1 MGWSEPVPK
10 RVRQKIRNCHA
21 AYVASVENPVDW
33 NVPMKGLE
41 TPHRQVPS
49 SKRYRRRGNQGRLK
63 GALLSHFLLQWFIDW
78 RKNVSGR
85 VWPKTVLKKAIQ
97 IKGRIR
103 EWYRDH
109 GKTCPEM
116 PFLDTGKRGKRW
128 LCRWRAQ
135 HHISFRKCKRKFKVS
150 KDHLH
155 RRCRLTWLNSWA
167 AMLVYNLLFKTD
179 RERIHL
185 PAWPYK
191 TCRDQK
197 GIMLNESESVNAC
210 TMNFEGC
217 EDGIKT
223 NHGQSRIRVS
233 LWTSMSDDPDPDN
246 LEPLQLCYKLKTDR
260 NTKKIV
266 VPPGGQITCTYSP
279 SGSYNYE
286 ATMRYLEKHVPVW
299 TKEREEKRDYR
310 IMYLDD
316 FAVHKMEEVKNFLW
330 SRGFLRV
337 LIGGG
342 CTFILCNPDL
352 DMHADIERQYLEM
365 DIEFQASELERR
377 PWKVPEKDRQ
387 TFANDMVSIWDTFP
401 HKKRGQETFKLCGLG
416 ARPPQRVFDKDGSWK
431 VPLSGP
437 DDWKI
442 NRDASVWFWIE
453 DNNGRNMQKRR
464 QMLLERIYTD
474 FDAGKITEW
483 DHVHNYQD
491 DFSDS
496 ENGGDSADSFLG

>member
-1 MGWSEPVPK
+1 
-10 RVRQKIRNCHA
+10 
-21 AYVASVENPVDW
+21 
-33 NVPMKGLE
+33 MKGL
-41 TPHRQVPS
+41 PAHHRQVPS
-49 SKRYRRRGNQGRLK
+49 HKRYRRRGQQGRVK
-63 GALLSHFLLQWFIDW
+63 GALLSYYLLQWFIDW
-78 RKNVSGR
+78 RRTVSGR
-85 VWPKTVLKKAIQ
+85 IWPKTVLKKAIQ
-97 IKGRIR
+97 IKERIR
-103 EWYRDH
+103 NWYREQ

-116 PFLDTGKRGKRW
+116 PFLDTGKKGKRW

-150 KDHLH
+150 KDKLQ

-167 AMLVYNLLFKTD
+167 AMTIYYLLFQKE
-179 RERIHL
+179 REAKNL
-185 PAWPYK
+185 PGWPYK

-233 LWTSMSDDPDPDN
+233 LWTSMGDDPDPAN
-246 LEPLQLCYKLKTDR
+246 LEPLQICYKLKTDR
-260 NTKKIV
+260 NIKKIQ
-266 VPPGGQITCTYSP
+266 VPAGGQITCTYSP
-279 SGSYNYE
+279 SGSYNYD
-286 ATMRYLEKHVPVW
+286 ATMRYLKQHVPVW
-299 TKEREEKRDYR
+299 TPEREAKKDYR

-316 FAVHKMEEVKNFLW
+316 FRVHKMPEVKNFLW

-352 DMHADIERQYLEM
+352 DCHADVERQYLEM
-365 DIEFQASELERR
+365 DVEFQAAELERR
-377 PWKVPEKDRQ
+377 PWKIPEKSRQ
-387 TFANDMVSIWDTFP
+387 SFCDDMVSIWKTFP
-401 HKKRGQETFKLCGLG
+401 HKQRGAETFQFCGLG
-416 ARPPQRVFDKDGSWK
+416 ARPPLRKFDQHGNWT

-442 NRDASVWFWIE
+442 NRDAEVWFWMN
-453 DNNGRNMQKRR
+453 DAQGRNMQKRR

-474 FDAGKITEW
+474 FDNDKITEW
-483 DHVHNYQD
+483 DHVNNYQD

-496 ENGGDSADSFLG
+496 EDGGDSADPTLGRLGVECGLLGIELG